1 MVEFYID
8 PTWPNSLRWFLV
20 QDLCS
25 FTPWHFIQKDNEFDF
40 AAKAF
45 KKEDVSGG
53 EVFVFASRQDND
65 DFAGLEIIDGKI
77 TEKVIC
83 FHPVFSMGESKREW
97 HIVDETYVDVFEF
110 VSKQVIE
117 DMKDWALVED
127 ASELA
132 GNI

>member
-1 MVEFYID
+1 MKVSDINQS
-8 PTWPNSLRWFLV
+8 WPNSLRWFLV
-20 QDLCS
+20 QNLNS
-25 FTPWHFIQKDNEFDF
+25 FTPWHFMETATQFDF

-45 KKEDVSGG
+45 QREDVGGG

-65 DFAGLEIIDGKI
+65 DFAGLEIVDGKI
-77 TEKVIC
+77 TDKVIC
-83 FHPVFSMGESKREW
+83 FHPVFSTGESKRDW
-97 HIVDETYVDVFEF
+97 HIVNDTYTDVFEF

-132 GNI
+132 DNI